1 MKTLG
6 SLFLLLIVL
15 AVSGCAIGLKAGVGS
30 SGGVFLVPALKWTR
44 IPEAPE
50 YTVEAPI
57 PLRAGI
63 ILDDSTAYSASG
75 LDVFIEWEEM
85 RLFDSLVY
93 PYKEGDP
100 VDAVIRI
107 TTAGKMEEEG
117 MLSRDLVDMLTLF
130 TLGLSRPIVGR
141 SATFTHDALAVI
153 RQSSD
158 EIGRYS
164 VEVSSTVRWE
174 AGTGAMGL
182 NRHPLFTPSFED
194 QRRVNSRASGYELQ
208 GKRLAFELAK
218 KIRADRQ
225 NLLSKLGKSQEE
237 TTAP

>member
-1 MKTLG
+1 MKKLG

-15 AVSGCAIGLKAGVGS
+15 AVFGCAHGTAY
-30 SGGVFLVPALKWTR
+30 LVPATEWTG

-57 PLRAGI
+57 PLRVGI
-63 ILDDSTAYSASG
+63 ILDVSPAYSTSG
-75 LDVFIEWEEM
+75 LDVIKEWGEI

-100 VDAVIRI
+100 VDAVIRL
-107 TTAGKMEEEG
+107 TTAGEVEEDG
-117 MLSRDLVDMLTLF
+117 GLSRLGVDALGLF
-130 TLGLSRPIVGR
+130 TFGLSRPIVGR

-153 RQSSD
+153 HQSSD

-174 AGTGAMGL
+174 AGVGDAGGP
-182 NRHPLFTPSFED
+182 HFLFTPAPEHERKRHSLYE
-194 QRRVNSRASGYELQ
+194 GYELQ

-225 NLLSKLGKSQEE
+225 NLLSKLGK
-237 TTAP
+237 